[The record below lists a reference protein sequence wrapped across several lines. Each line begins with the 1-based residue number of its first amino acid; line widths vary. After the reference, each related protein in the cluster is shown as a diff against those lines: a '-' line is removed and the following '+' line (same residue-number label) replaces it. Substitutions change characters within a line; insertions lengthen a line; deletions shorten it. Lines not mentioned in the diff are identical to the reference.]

1 LRAEQ
6 FRRKA
11 ARSLAA
17 ARLLLDNGYPDEASS
32 RAYYAMLDAARAAE
46 EAVRFAARGKRGQ

>member
-1 LRAEQ
+1 
-6 FRRKA
+6 
-11 ARSLAA
+11 LAA

-32 RAYYAMLDAARAAE
+32 RAYYAMFDAARAAE